1 MVNERRREQ
10 EMSCYDNRYQENQ
23 CCYYGNQVGYHGNQA
38 GYHGQHENRVALY
51 QTPGYERLHVSDIY

>member
-10 EMSCYDNRYQENQ
+10 EMSCYDNRYH
-23 CCYYGNQVGYHGNQA
+23 GNQV

-51 QTPGYERLHVSDIY
+51 QTPGYERLHVSDLY